1 MTIFQSPKNPKNPK
15 SPKNAENTEDFGN
28 AEKIPQHVAIIMD
41 GNGRWAK
48 KRGLPVSL
56 GHRAGAEVLRK
67 LAPAAEKMGI
77 RHLTVYAFST
87 ENWSRP
93 TAEVTAL
100 MNLLREFIKKNIED
114 AKKNTMKM
122 AALGDVGKFDQDL
135 QDLIQQ
141 MTDITA
147 EKQGINVHIALN
159 YGGRDEIVRAA
170 RKIAQLATKIDEI
183 TETDFAQCLDT
194 ANIPD
199 PELLIRT
206 GGEMRLSNF
215 MLWQSAYS
223 EIYTT
228 DTLWPDFNAKKL
240 QAAIDWYS
248 TIDRRFGKRK

>member
-1 MTIFQSPKNPKNPK
+1 MRK
-15 SPKNAENTEDFGN
+15 SQTNANTEI
-28 AEKIPQHVAIIMD
+28 IPSHVAIIMD

-48 KRGLPVSL
+48 KRGLPISL

-77 RHLTVYAFST
+77 EHLTVYAFST
-87 ENWSRP
+87 ENWNRP
-93 TAEVTAL
+93 TAEVFAL

-114 AKKNTMKM
+114 AKKNTMRM
-122 AALGDVGKFDQDL
+122 SALGNISKFDDDL
-135 QDLIQQ
+135 QQLIQQ
-141 MTDITA
+141 MTEITA

-159 YGGRDEIVRAA
+159 YGGRDEIIRTA
-170 RKIAQLATKIDEI
+170 RKIAKLAAELSSDTATFLEQLDKLDE
-183 TETDFAQCLDT
+183 TTFAQHLDT
-194 ANIPD
+194 ANMPD

-206 GGEMRLSNF
+206 GGESRLSNF

-228 DTLWPDFNAKKL
+228 DVLWPDFNAKTL
-240 QAAIDWYS
+240 QTAITWYN